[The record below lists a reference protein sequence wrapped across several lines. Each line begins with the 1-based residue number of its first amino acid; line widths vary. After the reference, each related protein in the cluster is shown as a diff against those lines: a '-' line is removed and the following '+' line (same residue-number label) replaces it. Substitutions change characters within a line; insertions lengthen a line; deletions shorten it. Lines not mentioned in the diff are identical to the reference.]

1 LLGKLIEK
9 QRALGL
15 SDADFARLVELPR
28 SSWQAT
34 RVGELPLAPRV
45 VRAALRVWPD
55 LAGAALDWLRGER
68 EEGVSA

>member
-1 LLGKLIEK
+1 MLGKLIER

-34 RVGELPLAPRV
+34 RSGDLPLAPRV

-55 LAGAALDWLRGER
+55 LAGAALEWLRGESQ
-68 EEGVSA
+68 EVSA

>member
-1 LLGKLIEK
+1 MLGKLIER

-15 SDADFARLVELPR
+15 SDMRFARLIELPR

-55 LAGAALDWLRGER
+55 LAGAALEWLRGER
-68 EEGVSA
+68 EQEAAG